1 MCVCNKISN
10 FLNKSLSVGDIN
22 VWKALLKSMKIQV
35 MSYKSPSFFLGGGG
49 LLHVTFAADLCSDF
63 DLCGEIC
70 L

>member
-10 FLNKSLSVGDIN
+10 FFNKYLSVGDIN

-35 MSYKSPSFFLGGGG
+35 MSYKSPSFFEGGG